1 MTEAHSSQTPAVADI
16 MIVGGGMVGSA
27 LALGLA
33 QQGWEVVL
41 VEASPLAKLQ
51 APAQPATDIDGFE
64 PRVSAISM
72 ASQRLLEGL
81 GAWAEV
87 AAGRHCPYQMMTV
100 WDAEGTGR
108 IEFDAA
114 EMRAEALGTIVENRH
129 LVRALFNALEA
140 SPATIISGAKVA
152 GWRAGELGGAEEPGG
167 AEEKMPGISLEDGRH
182 LQARLVVAADGA
194 QSQLRQLVGLPTREW
209 DYDQEAIVATVRSKQ
224 VHRHTARQSFSST
237 GPLAF
242 LPLQADNG
250 DEHFCSIVWSQ
261 DTLEARRLMA
271 LDDAAF
277 NAELA
282 RAVELPADSIEAIS
296 RRFAFPL
303 RQRHAMDYTAP
314 GFALVGDAAHSI
326 HPLAGQGANLGYGD
340 VAVLLEEL
348 ARARKLGLNPGDALV
363 LGRYQRRRKVE
374 NLTMM
379 AAMEGLKQ
387 LFGRDELPLRW
398 LRNQGMNW
406 LNQLAPL
413 KNRLAAEAMGLKD

>member
-1 MTEAHSSQTPAVADI
+1 MTEAHSLQTPAVADI

-33 QQGWEVVL
+33 QQGWHVVL
-41 VEASPLAKLQ
+41 VEASPMAKLQ
-51 APAQPATDIDGFE
+51 APAQPATDIDDFE

-129 LVRALFNALEA
+129 IVRALFNALEA

-152 GWRAGELGGAEEPGG
+152 GWLANGLNGEGGDA
-167 AEEKMPGISLEDGRH
+167 PGIRLEDGQQLR
-182 LQARLVVAADGA
+182 ARLVVAADGA
-194 QSQLRQLVGLPTREW
+194 QSRLRQLVGLPTREW
-209 DYDQEAIVATVRSKQ
+209 DYDQQAIVATVRSKQ
-224 VHRHTARQSFSST
+224 LHQYTARQSFSRT

-250 DEHFCSIVWSQ
+250 DENFCSIVWSQ

-277 NAELA
+277 NAELE
-282 RAVELPADSIEAIS
+282 RAIELPVDSIEAIS

-348 ARARKLGLNPGDALV
+348 KRARKLGLNPGDALV
-363 LGRYQRRRKVE
+363 LGRYQRRRKSE

>member
-1 MTEAHSSQTPAVADI
+1 MIEAHSSQTSSVADI
-16 MIVGGGMVGSA
+16 MIVGGGMVGTA

-33 QQGWEVVL
+33 QQGWHVVL

-51 APAQPATDIDGFE
+51 TAAQPATGVDDFE

-72 ASQRLLEGL
+72 ASQRVLEGL

-87 AAGRHCPYQMMTV
+87 AAGRHCPYQAMAV

-129 LVRALFNALEA
+129 VVRALFNALEA

-152 GWRAGELGGAEEPGG
+152 GWLAQGPDGEGGDA
-167 AEEKMPGISLEDGRH
+167 PGICLEDGQH
-182 LQARLVVAADGA
+182 LRARLVVAADGA
-194 QSQLRQLVGLPTREW
+194 QSRLRQLVGLPTREW
-209 DYDQEAIVATVRSKQ
+209 DYDQQAIVATVRSKQ
-224 VHRHTARQSFSST
+224 AHQYTARQSFSRT
-237 GPLAF
+237 GPLAL

-271 LDDAAF
+271 LDDVAF

-282 RAVELPADSIEAIS
+282 RAIELPEDSVEAIS

-314 GFALVGDAAHSI
+314 GFALLGDAAHSI

-348 ARARKLGLNPGDALV
+348 KRARKLGLNPGDALV
-363 LGRYQRRRKVE
+363 LGRYQRRRKSE
-374 NLTMM
+374 NLAMM

-387 LFGRDELPLRW
+387 LFGRDELPVRW

-413 KNRLAAEAMGLKD
+413 KNRLAAEAMGLKN

>member
-1 MTEAHSSQTPAVADI
+1 MIEAHSSQTSSVADI
-16 MIVGGGMVGSA
+16 MIVGGGMVGTA

-33 QQGWEVVL
+33 QQGWHVVL

-51 APAQPATDIDGFE
+51 TAAQPATGVDDFE

-72 ASQRLLEGL
+72 ASQRVLEGL

-87 AAGRHCPYQMMTV
+87 AAGRHCPYQAMAV

-129 LVRALFNALEA
+129 VVRALFNALEA

-152 GWRAGELGGAEEPGG
+152 GWLAQGPDGEGGDA
-167 AEEKMPGISLEDGRH
+167 PGICLEDGQH
-182 LQARLVVAADGA
+182 LRARLVVAADGA
-194 QSQLRQLVGLPTREW
+194 QSRLRQLVGLPTREW
-209 DYDQEAIVATVRSKQ
+209 DYDQQAIVATVRSKQ
-224 VHRHTARQSFSST
+224 VHQYTARQSFSRT
-237 GPLAF
+237 GPLAL

-261 DTLEARRLMA
+261 DTLEARRLMT
-271 LDDAAF
+271 LDDVAF

-282 RAVELPADSIEAIS
+282 RAIELPEDSIEAIS

-314 GFALVGDAAHSI
+314 GFALLGDAAHSI

-348 ARARKLGLNPGDALV
+348 KRARKLGLNPGDALV
-363 LGRYQRRRKVE
+363 LGRYQRRRKSE
-374 NLTMM
+374 NLAMM

-406 LNQLAPL
+406 LNQLSPL
-413 KNRLAAEAMGLKD
+413 KNRLAAEAMGLKN

>member
-1 MTEAHSSQTPAVADI
+1 MIEAHSSQTSSVADI
-16 MIVGGGMVGSA
+16 MIVGGGMVGTA

-33 QQGWEVVL
+33 QQGWHVVL

-51 APAQPATDIDGFE
+51 TAAQPATGVDDFE

-72 ASQRLLEGL
+72 ASQRVLEGL

-87 AAGRHCPYQMMTV
+87 AAGRHCPYQAMAV

-129 LVRALFNALEA
+129 VVRALFNALEA

-152 GWRAGELGGAEEPGG
+152 GWLAQGPDGEGGDA
-167 AEEKMPGISLEDGRH
+167 PGICLEDGQH
-182 LQARLVVAADGA
+182 LRARLVVAADGA
-194 QSQLRQLVGLPTREW
+194 QSRLRQLVGLPTREW
-209 DYDQEAIVATVRSKQ
+209 DYDQQAIVATVRSKQ
-224 VHRHTARQSFSST
+224 VHRYTARQSFSRT
-237 GPLAF
+237 GPLAL

-271 LDDAAF
+271 LDDVAF

-282 RAVELPADSIEAIS
+282 RAIELPEDSVEAIS

-314 GFALVGDAAHSI
+314 GFALLGDAAHSI

-348 ARARKLGLNPGDALV
+348 KRARKLGLNPGDALV
-363 LGRYQRRRKVE
+363 LGRYQRRRKSE
-374 NLTMM
+374 NLAMM

-387 LFGRDELPLRW
+387 LFGRDELPVRW

-413 KNRLAAEAMGLKD
+413 KNRLAAEAMGLKN

>member
-33 QQGWEVVL
+33 QQGWQIVL
-41 VEASPLAKLQ
+41 VEASPLASLQ
-51 APAQPATDIDGFE
+51 TAAEPATGVDDFE

-87 AAGRHCPYQMMTV
+87 AAGRHCPYQVMTV

-129 LVRALFNALEA
+129 IVRALFNALEA

-152 GWRAGELGGAEEPGG
+152 GWLANGPNGEGGDA
-167 AEEKMPGISLEDGRH
+167 PGIRLEDGQQLR
-182 LQARLVVAADGA
+182 ARLVVAADGA

-209 DYDQEAIVATVRSKQ
+209 DYDQQAIVATVRSKQ
-224 VHRHTARQSFSST
+224 LHHYTARQSFSCT
-237 GPLAF
+237 GPLAL

-271 LDDAAF
+271 LDDVAF

-282 RAVELPADSIEAIS
+282 RAIELPADSIEAIS

-348 ARARKLGLNPGDALV
+348 KRARKLDLNPGDALV
-363 LGRYQRRRKVE
+363 LGRYQRRRKSE
-374 NLTMM
+374 NLAMM

>member
-1 MTEAHSSQTPAVADI
+1 MTEAHSLQTPAVADI

-33 QQGWEVVL
+33 QQGWHVVL
-41 VEASPLAKLQ
+41 VEASPMAKLQ
-51 APAQPATDIDGFE
+51 APAQPATDIDDFE

-129 LVRALFNALEA
+129 IVRALFNALEA

-152 GWRAGELGGAEEPGG
+152 GWLAQGPDGEGGDA
-167 AEEKMPGISLEDGRH
+167 PGICLEDGQH
-182 LQARLVVAADGA
+182 LRARLVVAADGA
-194 QSQLRQLVGLPTREW
+194 QSRLRQLVGLPTREW
-209 DYDQEAIVATVRSKQ
+209 DYDQQAIVATVRSKQ
-224 VHRHTARQSFSST
+224 VHQYTARQSFSRT

-271 LDDAAF
+271 LDDVAF

-282 RAVELPADSIEAIS
+282 RAIELPEDSIEAIS
-296 RRFAFPL
+296 CRFAFPL

-314 GFALVGDAAHSI
+314 GFALLGDAAHSI

-348 ARARKLGLNPGDALV
+348 KRARKLGLNPGDALV
-363 LGRYQRRRKVE
+363 LGRYQRRRKSE
-374 NLTMM
+374 NLAMM

-406 LNQLAPL
+406 LKELAPL

>member
-51 APAQPATDIDGFE
+51 APAQPATDIDDFK

-152 GWRAGELGGAEEPGG
+152 GGRAGELGGAEG
-167 AEEKMPGISLEDGRH
+167 KMPGISLEDGRH

-282 RAVELPADSIEAIS
+282 RAAELPADSIEAIS
-296 RRFAFPL
+296 RRLSFPL

>member
-1 MTEAHSSQTPAVADI
+1 MTEAHSQQTPVLADI
-16 MIVGGGMVGSA
+16 MIVGGGMIGTA

-33 QQGWEVVL
+33 QQGWQVAL
-41 VEASPLAKLQ
+41 VEASPLAALQ
-51 APAQPATDIDGFE
+51 ASAKPATCVDDFE

-72 ASQRLLEGL
+72 ASQRLLEKL

-87 AAGRHCPYQMMTV
+87 AAGRNCPYQTMTV

-114 EMRAEALGTIVENRH
+114 ELRAEALGTIVENRH
-129 LVRALFNALEA
+129 IVRALFNALEA
-140 SPATIISGAKVA
+140 SSATVISAAKVS
-152 GWRAGELGGAEEPGG
+152 GWQPEGDL
-167 AEEKMPGISLEDGRH
+167 PGIRLEDGQH
-182 LQARLVVAADGA
+182 LLARLVVAADGA
-194 QSQLRQLVGLPTREW
+194 QSRMRQWVGLPTREW
-209 DYDQEAIVATVRSKQ
+209 DYDQQAIVATVRSRQ
-224 VHRHTARQSFSST
+224 AHQHTARQSFSRT

-250 DEHFCSIVWSQ
+250 GEHFCSIVWSQ

-271 LDDAAF
+271 LDDIAF
-277 NAELA
+277 SAELE
-282 RAVELPADSIEAIS
+282 RAIELAPGSIEALS

-303 RQRHAMDYTAP
+303 RQRHAMNYTAP

-348 ARARKLGLNPGDALV
+348 QRARRLGLNPGDRLV
-363 LGRYQRRRKVE
+363 LGRYQRRRKAE
-374 NLTMM
+374 NLGMM
-379 AAMEGLKQ
+379 AAMEGFKQ

-406 LNQLAPL
+406 LNQLTPL

>member
-1 MTEAHSSQTPAVADI
+1 MTEVYSSQTPAVADI

-33 QQGWEVVL
+33 QQGWHVVL

-51 APAQPATDIDGFE
+51 TAAQPATDVDDFE

-87 AAGRHCPYQMMTV
+87 AAGRHCPYQTMTV

-129 LVRALFNALEA
+129 VVRALFNALEA

-152 GWRAGELGGAEEPGG
+152 GWLAQGPDGEGGNA
-167 AEEKMPGISLEDGRH
+167 PGICLEDGQH
-182 LQARLVVAADGA
+182 LRARLVVAADGA
-194 QSQLRQLVGLPTREW
+194 QSRLRQLVGLPTREW
-209 DYDQEAIVATVRSKQ
+209 DYDQQAIVATVRSKQ
-224 VHRHTARQSFSST
+224 VHQYTARQSFSRT

-271 LDDAAF
+271 LDDVAF

-282 RAVELPADSIEAIS
+282 RAIELPEDSIEAIS

-314 GFALVGDAAHSI
+314 GFALLGDAAHSI
-326 HPLAGQGANLGYGD
+326 HPLAGQGANLGYSD

-348 ARARKLGLNPGDALV
+348 KRARKLGLNPGDALV
-363 LGRYQRRRKVE
+363 LGRYQRRRKSE
-374 NLTMM
+374 NLAMM

>member
-1 MTEAHSSQTPAVADI
+1 MTEAHSSQTLAVADI

-33 QQGWEVVL
+33 QQGWDVVL
-41 VEASPLAKLQ
+41 VEASPLASLQ
-51 APAQPATDIDGFE
+51 TAAQPATGVDDFD

-87 AAGRHCPYQMMTV
+87 AAGRHCPYQMMAV

-129 LVRALFNALEA
+129 IVRALFNALEA

-152 GWRAGELGGAEEPGG
+152 GWQAEGPDGREERAQ
-167 AEEKMPGISLEDGRH
+167 GIRLEDGQH
-182 LQARLVVAADGA
+182 LRARLVVAADGA
-194 QSQLRQLVGLPTREW
+194 QSRLRQLVGLPTREW
-209 DYDQEAIVATVRSKQ
+209 DYDQQAIVATVRSKQ
-224 VHRHTARQSFSST
+224 VHQYTARQSFSRT

-271 LDDAAF
+271 LDDVAF

-282 RAVELPADSIEAIS
+282 RAIELPDDSVEAIS

-348 ARARKLGLNPGDALV
+348 KRARKLGLNPGDALV
-363 LGRYQRRRKVE
+363 LGRYQRRCKSK

-406 LNQLAPL
+406 LNQLGPL

>member
-1 MTEAHSSQTPAVADI
+1 MIEAHSSQTSSVADI
-16 MIVGGGMVGSA
+16 MIVGGGMVGTA

-33 QQGWEVVL
+33 QQGWHVVL

-51 APAQPATDIDGFE
+51 TAAQPATGVDDFE

-72 ASQRLLEGL
+72 ASQRVLEGL

-87 AAGRHCPYQMMTV
+87 AAGRHCPYQAMAV

-129 LVRALFNALEA
+129 VVRALFNALEA

-152 GWRAGELGGAEEPGG
+152 GWLAQGPDGEGGDA
-167 AEEKMPGISLEDGRH
+167 PGICLEDGQH
-182 LQARLVVAADGA
+182 LRARLVVAADGA
-194 QSQLRQLVGLPTREW
+194 QSRLRQLVGLPTREW
-209 DYDQEAIVATVRSKQ
+209 DYDQQAIVATVRSKQ
-224 VHRHTARQSFSST
+224 AHQYTARQSFSRT
-237 GPLAF
+237 GPLAL

-271 LDDAAF
+271 LDDVAF

-282 RAVELPADSIEAIS
+282 RAIELPEDSVEAIS

-314 GFALVGDAAHSI
+314 GFALLGDAAHSI

-348 ARARKLGLNPGDALV
+348 KRARKLGLNPGDALV
-363 LGRYQRRRKVE
+363 LGRYQRRRKSE
-374 NLTMM
+374 NLAMM

-413 KNRLAAEAMGLKD
+413 KNRLAAEAMGLKN

>member
-1 MTEAHSSQTPAVADI
+1 MIEAHSSQTSSVADI
-16 MIVGGGMVGSA
+16 MIVGGGMVGTA

-33 QQGWEVVL
+33 QQGWHVVL

-51 APAQPATDIDGFE
+51 TAAQPATGVDDFE

-72 ASQRLLEGL
+72 ASQRVLEGL

-87 AAGRHCPYQMMTV
+87 AAGRHCPYQAMAV

-129 LVRALFNALEA
+129 VVRALFNALEA

-152 GWRAGELGGAEEPGG
+152 GWLAQGPDGEGGDA
-167 AEEKMPGISLEDGRH
+167 PGICLEDGQH
-182 LQARLVVAADGA
+182 LRARLVVAADGA
-194 QSQLRQLVGLPTREW
+194 QSRLRQLVGLPTREW
-209 DYDQEAIVATVRSKQ
+209 DYDQQAIVATVRSKQ
-224 VHRHTARQSFSST
+224 VHQYTARQSFSRT
-237 GPLAF
+237 GPLAL

-271 LDDAAF
+271 LDDVAF

-282 RAVELPADSIEAIS
+282 RAIELPEDSVEAIS

-314 GFALVGDAAHSI
+314 GFALLGDAAHSI

-348 ARARKLGLNPGDALV
+348 KRARKLGLNPGDALV
-363 LGRYQRRRKVE
+363 LGRYQRRRKSE
-374 NLTMM
+374 NLAMM

-406 LNQLAPL
+406 LNQLPPL
-413 KNRLAAEAMGLKD
+413 KNRLAAEAMGLKN

>member
-51 APAQPATDIDGFE
+51 APAQPATDIDDFE

-152 GWRAGELGGAEEPGG
+152 GWRAGELDGAEGPGG

>member
-1 MTEAHSSQTPAVADI
+1 MTEAHSSKTPAVADI

-33 QQGWEVVL
+33 QQGWQVVL
-41 VEASPLAKLQ
+41 VESSPLAKLQ
-51 APAQPATDIDGFE
+51 AAAQPATGVDDFE
-64 PRVSAISM
+64 PRVSAVSM

-87 AAGRHCPYQMMTV
+87 AAGRHCPYQTMTV

-129 LVRALFNALEA
+129 IVRSLFNALEA
-140 SPATIISGAKVA
+140 SPATIFSGAKVA
-152 GWRAGELGGAEEPGG
+152 GWLANGPDGEGGNA
-167 AEEKMPGISLEDGRH
+167 PGICLEDGQH
-182 LQARLVVAADGA
+182 LRARLVVAADGA
-194 QSQLRQLVGLPTREW
+194 QSRLRQLVGLPTREW
-209 DYDQEAIVATVRSKQ
+209 DYDQQAIVATVRSKQ
-224 VHRHTARQSFSST
+224 VHQYTARQSFSRT

-271 LDDAAF
+271 LDDVAF

-282 RAVELPADSIEAIS
+282 RAIELPEDSVEAIS

-303 RQRHAMDYTAP
+303 RQRHAMNYTAP

-348 ARARKLGLNPGDALV
+348 KRARKLGLNPGDALV
-363 LGRYQRRRKVE
+363 LGRYQRRRKSE

-413 KNRLAAEAMGLKD
+413 KNRLAAEAMGLRD

>member
-1 MTEAHSSQTPAVADI
+1 
-16 MIVGGGMVGSA
+16 
-27 LALGLA
+27 
-33 QQGWEVVL
+33 
-41 VEASPLAKLQ
+41 
-51 APAQPATDIDGFE
+51 
-64 PRVSAISM
+64 
-72 ASQRLLEGL
+72 
-81 GAWAEV
+81 
-87 AAGRHCPYQMMTV
+87 MMTV

-129 LVRALFNALEA
+129 IVRALFNALEA
-140 SPATIISGAKVA
+140 SPATIVSSAKVA
-152 GWRAGELGGAEEPGG
+152 GWLASGPNGEGGGA
-167 AEEKMPGISLEDGRH
+167 PGICLEDGQQLR
-182 LQARLVVAADGA
+182 ARLVGTADGA
-194 QSQLRQLVGLPTREW
+194 QSRLRQLVGLPTREW
-209 DYDQEAIVATVRSKQ
+209 DYDQQAIVATVRSKQ
-224 VHRHTARQSFSST
+224 LHQYTARQSFSRT

-250 DEHFCSIVWSQ
+250 DENFCSIVWSQ

-282 RAVELPADSIEAIS
+282 RAIELPVDSIEAIS
-296 RRFAFPL
+296 CRFAFPL
-303 RQRHAMDYTAP
+303 RQRHAMDYTAR

-363 LGRYQRRRKVE
+363 LGRYQRRRKSE

-387 LFGRDELPLRW
+387 LFGRNELPLRW

>member
-1 MTEAHSSQTPAVADI
+1 MTEAQSSQTPTVADI

-33 QQGWEVVL
+33 QQGWHVVL

-51 APAQPATDIDGFE
+51 TAAQPATSVDDFE

-72 ASQRLLEGL
+72 ASQRLLEKL

-87 AAGRHCPYQMMTV
+87 AAGRHCPYQMMAV

-114 EMRAEALGTIVENRH
+114 EMRAEALGTIIENRH
-129 LVRALFNALEA
+129 IVRALFNALEA

-152 GWRAGELGGAEEPGG
+152 GWLANGPNGEGGDA
-167 AEEKMPGISLEDGRH
+167 PGIRLEDGQQLR
-182 LQARLVVAADGA
+182 ARLVVAADGA
-194 QSQLRQLVGLPTREW
+194 QSRLRQLVGLPTREW
-209 DYDQEAIVATVRSKQ
+209 DYDQQAIVATVRSKQ
-224 VHRHTARQSFSST
+224 LHQYTARQSFSRT

-250 DEHFCSIVWSQ
+250 DENFCSIVWSQ

-277 NAELA
+277 NAELE
-282 RAVELPADSIEAIS
+282 RAIELPVDSIEAIS

-303 RQRHAMDYTAP
+303 RQRHAMDYTAS

-348 ARARKLGLNPGDALV
+348 KRARKLGLNPGDALV
-363 LGRYQRRRKVE
+363 LGRYQRRRKSK

-379 AAMEGLKQ
+379 AAMEALKQ